1 MNGHPVRHHKG
12 KQHSLSK
19 KAKINAN
26 SHVVKKN
33 KQNKKSYFFPGHPA
47 ANVGSQEDAKKK
59 GTIRISGE
67 ILLRFIG
74 AEPQKH
80 FELTDIIREPKLQKF
95 I

>member
-67 ILLRFIG
+67 
-74 AEPQKH
+74 KH
-80 FELTDIIREPKLQKF
+80 FELTDFIREPKIHLSLKVLRCCH
-95 I
+95 

>member
-26 SHVVKKN
+26 SHVVKKS

-47 ANVGSQEDAKKK
+47 ATVGSQEDAKKK

-67 ILLRFIG
+67 ILY
-74 AEPQKH
+74 KVY
-80 FELTDIIREPKLQKF
+80 FELTDFIREPKSLKF